1 MADGILTL
9 NAGSSSIKFALFE
22 RSDPVPRAPEMAGQ
36 IDGIGARPRLK
47 ARDRGGRRL
56 DEVDLSLDREQP
68 HHAALAFLVDWLHG
82 HASGPRIT
90 AVGHRVVHGATRYSR
105 PVRVDDEVIAALRSF
120 VPLAPLH
127 QPHNIA
133 GIEALRAALGGVPQ
147 VACFDTAF
155 HRTQPTLAQLFA
167 LPRRITAEGVRRYG
181 FHGLSYEYIAAILPA
196 HLGDKADGK
205 VIVAHLG
212 NGASLC
218 AMEGRKSQATSMGFT
233 AVDGL
238 MMGTRTGS
246 LDPGVLLYLM
256 DHHRM
261 DARALERM
269 LYKESGLLG
278 VSGISQDMRELLAS
292 REREA
297 REAVDLFCYR
307 LVREIG
313 ALAAVLG
320 GVEAIV
326 FTGGIGEHA
335 APVREKACRGLRWLG
350 LELNAEANAADA
362 AVISRPDSRVA
373 ALVLPTNE
381 EWILARHTAALL
393 EGADAPPAAAP
404 AGATRMQAV
413 AGERR

>member
-22 RSDPVPRAPEMAGQ
+22 RRDPVARAPEMVGQ
-36 IDGIGARPRLK
+36 IDGIGARARLRAK
-47 ARDRGGRRL
+47 DRGGKRL
-56 DEVDLSLDREQP
+56 DEVELSLDRDQA
-68 HHAALAFLVDWLHG
+68 HHAALGFLVDWLHG
-82 HASGPRIT
+82 HASGPRIV

-105 PVRVDDEVIAALRSF
+105 PVVVDDEVLAALRSF
-120 VPLAPLH
+120 IPLAPLH

-133 GIEALRAALGGVPQ
+133 GIEALRAALGTVPQ

-181 FHGLSYEYIAAILPA
+181 FHGLSYEYIADVLPA
-196 HLGDKADGK
+196 HLGDKAEGK

-218 AMEGRKSQATSMGFT
+218 AMEGRRSQATSMGFT

-238 MMGTRTGS
+238 MMGTRTGN

-256 DHHRM
+256 DRHGM

-320 GVEAIV
+320 GLDALV

-335 APVREKACRGLRWLG
+335 ALVREKACRALRWLG
-350 LELNAEANAADA
+350 LELNAEANAANA
-362 AVISRPDSRVA
+362 SMISRPGSRVA

-393 EGADAPPAAAP
+393 EEVAVAASAAP
-404 AGATRMQAV
+404 RVQAV

>member
-1 MADGILTL
+1 MADAILTL

-22 RSDPVPRAPEMAGQ
+22 RKDPVPRTPELVGQ

-47 ARDRGGRRL
+47 AKDRGGRPI
-56 DEVDLSLDREQP
+56 DEVGLSLEREQA
-68 HHAALAFLVDWLHG
+68 HHSALAFLVDWLHG
-82 HASGPRIT
+82 HASGPRIA
-90 AVGHRVVHGATRYSR
+90 AVGHRVVHGSTRYSR
-105 PVRVDDEVIAALRSF
+105 PVRVDVEVLGALRSF
-120 VPLAPLH
+120 IPLAPLH
-127 QPHNIA
+127 QPHNVA
-133 GIEALRAALGGVPQ
+133 GE
-147 VACFDTAF
+147 
-155 HRTQPTLAQLFA
+155 
-167 LPRRITAEGVRRYG
+167 
-181 FHGLSYEYIAAILPA
+181 
-196 HLGDKADGK
+196 KADGK

-218 AMEGRKSQATSMGFT
+218 AMEGRRSQATSMGFT

-238 MMGTRTGS
+238 MMGTRTGN

-320 GVEAIV
+320 GMDALV

-335 APVREKACRGLRWLG
+335 APVRERACRALRWLG
-350 LELNAEANAADA
+350 LEFNAEANAVDA
-362 AVISRPDSRVA
+362 TVISRPDSRVT

-381 EWILARHTAALL
+381 EWVLARHTAAFLD
-393 EGADAPPAAAP
+393 ETAAAP
-404 AGATRMQAV
+404 AAPARMQAV